1 MRRGAI
7 VGSPCRAA
15 CYVLAVGRTVSVAV
29 GSLLVLVSTAAEA
42 APSDQAAAEALFQ
55 EGKALFDKGTY
66 AQACPKFEESY
77 RLDPAGGTLFALA
90 LCREAEGKLASAW
103 AHFSA
108 VAASKGARA
117 DRVATARSKVAE
129 LEPRVPRVVIVV
141 PDAARVPGLSVKRD
155 DTELGASSW
164 GASLPL
170 DPGEHVVVA
179 SAPGYATQRESLT
192 LGPGDRRE
200 VRIGLRAAPASES
213 SDAAS
218 PALRKPAP
226 VAASSSSPLRVGGYV
241 ALGLGAVGLGVG
253 AYFGFKARSHARDA
267 NDRCPDV
274 ACNDDAAF
282 AAVDDGRS
290 AARVAN
296 VATGVGLA
304 FAVTGV
310 VLVLTA
316 PKGTSAGALVVSPG
330 VAAGGGAVRLTR
342 EF

>member
-1 MRRGAI
+1 MA
-7 VGSPCRAA
+7 
-15 CYVLAVGRTVSVAV
+15 L
-29 GSLLVLVSTAAEA
+29 GSLLVLASPAARA

-108 VAASKGARA
+108 VATSKGARA
-117 DRVATARSKVAE
+117 DRVATARTKVAE

-164 GASLPL
+164 GTSLPL

-192 LGPGDRRE
+192 LAPGDRRE
-200 VRIGLRAAPASES
+200 VRIALRAAPASAG

-218 PALRKPAP
+218 PASGRPAP
-226 VAASSSSPLRVGGYV
+226 AAASSSSSLRVGYV

-253 AYFGFKARSHARDA
+253 AYFGLKARSHARDA

-274 ACNDDAAF
+274 TCNDDAAF

-296 VATGVGLA
+296 VATGLGLA

-310 VLVLTA
+310 VLVVTA
-316 PKGTSAGALVVSPG
+316 PKGNGAGSLVVSPAVG
-330 VAAGGGAVRLTR
+330 AGGGTVRLAR